1 MNKLF
6 SRMLPALIIA
16 LSLCFGALSL
26 TACGEKD
33 MVFTGQGE
41 MRGMKIDCTLTLATD
56 GTAKLAAVIDTE
68 IQSIKDQ
75 IEPMLQASGTF
86 EVKDNV
92 YTVTLGEGATARTF
106 TSTYDS
112 ATKTHTI
119 AYSIVGP
126 EGSVPVTLTCK
137 A

>member
-1 MNKLF
+1 MKKLF
-6 SRMLPALIIA
+6 TRMLPALLIA
-16 LSLCFGALSL
+16 LTLCFGALSL

-33 MVFTGQGE
+33 AVFTGQGE

-56 GTAKLAAVIDTE
+56 GTATLKASIDTD

-86 EVKDNV
+86 ELNGDV
-92 YTVTLGEGATARTF
+92 YTVKLGEGATARTF

-112 ATKTHTI
+112 ASKTHKI
-119 AYSIVGP
+119 DYSIIGP
-126 EGSVPVTLTCK
+126 EGSVPVTLTYK